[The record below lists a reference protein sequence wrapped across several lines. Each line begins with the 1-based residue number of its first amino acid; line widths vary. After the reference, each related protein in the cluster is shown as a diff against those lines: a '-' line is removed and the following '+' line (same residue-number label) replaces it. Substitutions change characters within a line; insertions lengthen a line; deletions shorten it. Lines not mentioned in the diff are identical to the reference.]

1 MRVLQIVLGL
11 FLASVLVV
19 LSGCDSFVDRNP
31 DTFIS
36 SSEFYSSPDEVEQGV
51 LGAYSQLQPLYD
63 VGGSDF
69 FAFTEMRADNTTFQY
84 NAGDRGNFEMESLD
98 EFTIAADNI
107 PTNELWSD
115 LYRGVSQSNTILTRI
130 QNVEFD
136 DNALQAQYR
145 GEAQFLRAL
154 YYYHLVNL
162 WGGVPLNLEEV
173 DGPTEAFTEEGRA
186 SAEEV
191 YQQVVSDA
199 QSAIDNLP
207 VRGEAA
213 PGRATKSA
221 ARMLLAKTHMW
232 RGNHDE
238 AAGLLRDVRD
248 SSYGLLDNYDAVYDP
263 ANKNHREAI
272 FSVQYDATLSNG
284 EESSTFLYR
293 FVPFNSVNSAD
304 LTYGNIGGVAFAGY
318 NIPTRGMLEAY
329 ESGDERL
336 DASVGFY
343 AQDDNTQYPEAI
355 NDSIPY
361 IEKYRHEHSVQF
373 ETPDNFPVFRYSEA
387 LLLLAEAINETNGGP
402 TSEAYT
408 ALNNVRGRADLNG
421 LSGLSHDEFQEA
433 VYQEQ
438 RVELAFENK
447 RWYNLLR
454 TDRMVDVMQ
463 PHGQRMQQ
471 LIPRLSSSTYQVEGK
486 QRLPIP
492 TREVR
497 LNDLEQNPNW

>member
-1 MRVLQIVLGL
+1 MRVLQTILG
-11 FLASVLVV
+11 FVLVSALFV
-19 LSGCDSFVDRNP
+19 LSGCDSFVDKNP
-31 DTFIS
+31 DTFVS
-36 SSEFYSSPDEVEQGV
+36 SSEFYSSPDEVNQGV
-51 LGAYSQLQPLYD
+51 LGTYSQLQPLYD

-84 NAGDRGNFEMESLD
+84 NPGDRGNDQMESLD
-98 EFTIAADNI
+98 DFTIQPDYVPI
-107 PTNELWSD
+107 EGLWSD
-115 LYRGVSQSNTILTRI
+115 LYRGVSQANTVLTRI
-130 QNVEFD
+130 EGVEFD
-136 DNALQAQYR
+136 DDAQRAQYR

-162 WGGVPLNLEEV
+162 WGGVPLVLEEV
-173 DGPTEAFTEEGRA
+173 DGPSEAFTEEGRS
-186 SAEEV
+186 SAEAV
-191 YQQVVSDA
+191 YQQVISDA
-199 QSAIDNLP
+199 ESAIDNLP
-207 VRGEAA
+207 VRGDAD

-232 RGNHDE
+232 RGNYDE
-238 AAGLLRDVRD
+238 AVGLLREVRD
-248 SSYGLLDNYDAVYDP
+248 SNYGLLDNYEDIYDP

-272 FSVQYDATLSNG
+272 FSVQYDGSISNG

-318 NIPTRGMLEAY
+318 NIPTHDMIEAY

-343 AQDDNTQYPEAI
+343 VRDENTQYPEAI
-355 NDSIPY
+355 GDSIPY
-361 IEKYRHEHSVQF
+361 VEKYRHEHSVEF
-373 ETPDNFPVFRYSEA
+373 ETPDNFPVFRYAET
-387 LLLLAEAINETNGGP
+387 LLLLAEALNETNGGP

-408 ALNNVRGRADLNG
+408 ALNNVRERAGLSS
-421 LSGLSHDEFQEA
+421 LSGLSQEEFREA

-438 RVELAFENK
+438 RIELAYENK

-463 PHGQRMQQ
+463 PHGQEMRD
-471 LIPRLSSSTYQVEGK
+471 LIPRLTPSTYQVDGK

-492 TREVR
+492 FREVR
-497 LNDLEQNPNW
+497 LNNLEQNSGW